1 MTKSVISM
9 ISSQRGI
16 CLGRSCG
23 GSGSTAVD
31 GPWLLLKRFPWFAIH
46 YLQKP
51 RSGRT
56 GRSLTIQL
64 TRCLCSSRYRLCVAA
79 RAAVSLQ
86 DLLAQAQRLR
96 RDLDQLIL
104 CDELN
109 GLLEVERLDRH
120 QTDGFV

>member
-46 YLQKP
+46 YLQNPNYLQKSKERP
-51 RSGRT
+51 DWPLPNNPAYT
-56 GRSLTIQL
+56 LPLSLIPL
-64 TRCLCSSRYRLCVAA
+64 PVVRCGAGGGWPAGSSYAGAA
-79 RAAVSLQ
+79 TSV
-86 DLLAQAQRLR
+86 
-96 RDLDQLIL
+96 
-104 CDELN
+104 
-109 GLLEVERLDRH
+109 
-120 QTDGFV
+120 